1 MLEMMPLRVSNFI
14 FFWVSVTPD
23 PSRRVHC
30 FATYPA
36 CYASIIQFICLLGS
50 HHTSTALAINNLFF
64 PREQL
69 KSFFE
74 WYNLYQATKGDF
86 SRKMVWPDL
95 NFSLQLHWVNT
106 IPRCPSRDK
115 EDSVSAA
122 KTRFMFLLINSG
134 LIHGKFHTGCSDL
147 Y

>member
-14 FFWVSVTPD
+14 FFWVSMTPD

-50 HHTSTALAINNLFF
+50 HHTSTALAINNLFS

-69 KSFFE
+69 KSFFSVIIFIKPPKE
-74 WYNLYQATKGDF
+74 ILVGRWYGQN
-86 SRKMVWPDL
+86 
-95 NFSLQLHWVNT
+95 
-106 IPRCPSRDK
+106 
-115 EDSVSAA
+115 
-122 KTRFMFLLINSG
+122 
-134 LIHGKFHTGCSDL
+134 
-147 Y
+147 